1 MTDRRSQILRAAAR
15 RIARDGVRGLRVND
29 VADEAGVSP
38 GLLYYHFT
46 DRSGLLGATL
56 DYINSHANDVRALG
70 GRGEASPF
78 EELERQLLSEL
89 GDDQEVRENSAAWN
103 ELRALAVFE
112 PDLQEPMRST
122 TSAWV
127 DEVARSVAAV
137 QGAGVRRTD
146 DATDPVRTATIL
158 TALVEGLSN
167 RWLAGG
173 LSLEE
178 AHSLLSEAAGRLVH
192 APTAGPNDD
201 TGTAQTAKENP

>member
-1 MTDRRSQILRAAAR
+1 VTDRRTEILRAAAR

-46 DRSGLLGATL
+46 DRAGLLGATL
-56 DYINSHANDVRALG
+56 EHINAHANEVRAQGPG
-70 GRGEASPF
+70 GELSLF
-78 EELERQLLSEL
+78 EQLERQLLSEID
-89 GDDQEVRENSAAWN
+89 DDQEVRENSAAWN

-112 PDLQEPMRST
+112 ADLREPMRRT
-122 TSAWV
+122 TATWV

-137 QGAGVRRTD
+137 QGAGDGRRT
-146 DATDPVRTATIL
+146 AVIL

-173 LSLEE
+173 LSLAE

-192 APTAGPNDD
+192 GPAD
-201 TGTAQTAKENP
+201 TTPLPEENP

>member
-1 MTDRRSQILRAAAR
+1 MDRRSQILRAAAR

-56 DYINSHANDVRALG
+56 DYINTHANDVRSQS
-70 GRGEASPF
+70 GRGDASPF
-78 EELERQLLSEL
+78 DELEQQLLSEL
-89 GDDQEVRENSAAWN
+89 GDDEEVRENSAAWN

-112 PDLQEPMRST
+112 ADLQEPMRRT
-122 TSAWV
+122 TAAWV
-127 DEVARSVAAV
+127 AEVARSVAT
-137 QGAGVRRTD
+137 VREDGSPGRGD
-146 DATDPVRTATIL
+146 NTDPVRTATIL

-178 AHSLLSEAAGRLVH
+178 AQSLLSEATGRLVH
-192 APTAGPNDD
+192 ATDHTD
-201 TGTAQTAKENP
+201 TGTAQTPEETP

>member
-1 MTDRRSQILRAAAR
+1 MDRRTQILRAAAR
-15 RIARDGVRGLRVND
+15 RIARDGVRGLRVTD

-46 DRSGLLGATL
+46 DRAGLLGATL
-56 DYINSHANDVRALG
+56 DHINAHANDARAQSG
-70 GRGEASPF
+70 PGEATPF
-78 EELERQLLSEL
+78 EDLERRLLSEL
-89 GDDQEVRENSAAWN
+89 GDDDEVRENSAAWN

-112 PDLQEPMRST
+112 PDLQEPMRRT
-122 TSAWV
+122 TGSWI

-137 QGAGVRRTD
+137 QQSGSTHRGD
-146 DATDPVRTATIL
+146 DTDPQRTAVIL

-192 APTAGPNDD
+192 APTAPDPD
-201 TGTAQTAKENP
+201 TAPTPEETT

>member
-1 MTDRRSQILRAAAR
+1 MDRRSQILRAAAR
-15 RIARDGVRGLRVND
+15 RIARDGVRGLRVTD

-56 DYINSHANDVRALG
+56 DYINDHANDVRAQG
-70 GRGEASPF
+70 ARGDASPYDD
-78 EELERQLLSEL
+78 LEAQLLAEL
-89 GDDQEVRENSAAWN
+89 GDDEEVRENSAAWN

-112 PDLQEPMRST
+112 TDLQEPMRRT
-122 TSAWV
+122 TTAWV
-127 DEVARSVAAV
+127 DEVARSVTAV
-137 QGAGVRRTD
+137 QQSGPAGTAEV
-146 DATDPVRTATIL
+146 TDPVRTATIL

-178 AHSLLSEAAGRLVH
+178 AHSLLSEATGRLVH
-192 APTAGPNDD
+192 ASTASH
-201 TGTAQTAKENP
+201 TGTAQTPEETP